1 MNKQNI
7 MNKIHRQYTIL
18 NRTSEIKDILN
29 RILLI
34 LVSFSVFGMVAG
46 FGIIIYS
53 IYISTDFMVVND
65 QFTIDLFG
73 YGLIKFVAFGWIC
86 FLSLVIQLKIKKG
99 F

>member
-7 MNKIHRQYTIL
+7 MNKIKRQYTM

-29 RILLI
+29 RILI
-34 LVSFSVFGMVAG
+34 LLVAFSVVGMVSG

-53 IYISTDFMVVND
+53 IYISQDFMVVND
-65 QFTIDLFG
+65 QHTMDLFA
-73 YGLIKFVAFGWIC
+73 YGLIQFVAFGWIS
-86 FLSLVIQLKIKKG
+86 FTSLVIQLKIKKG

>member
-7 MNKIHRQYTIL
+7 MNKIKRQYTM

-29 RILLI
+29 RILI
-34 LVSFSVFGMVAG
+34 LLVAFSVVGMVSG
-46 FGIIIYS
+46 FGIITYS
-53 IYISTDFMVVND
+53 IYISQDFMVVND
-65 QFTIDLFG
+65 QKTLNLFG

-86 FLSLVIQLKIKKG
+86 FLSLVIQLKIKRG

>member
-7 MNKIHRQYTIL
+7 MNKIQRQYTM

-29 RILLI
+29 RILI
-34 LVSFSVFGMVAG
+34 LLVAFSVVGMVSG

-53 IYISTDFMVVND
+53 IYISTDFMVIND
-65 QFTIDLFG
+65 QLTMDLFG

>member
-1 MNKQNI
+1 
-7 MNKIHRQYTIL
+7 MNKIQRQYTM
-18 NRTSEIKDILN
+18 NRSSEIKDILN

-34 LVSFSVFGMVAG
+34 LVSFSVVGMVLG

-65 QFTIDLFG
+65 PYTMDLFG
-73 YGLIKFVAFGWIC
+73 YGLIKFVAFGWIA
-86 FLSLVIQLKIKKG
+86 FISLVIQLKIKKG

>member
-7 MNKIHRQYTIL
+7 MNKIQKQYTM

-29 RILLI
+29 RILI
-34 LVSFSVFGMVAG
+34 VLVAFSVVGMVSG

-53 IYISTDFMVVND
+53 IYISTNFMVVND
-65 QFTIDLFG
+65 QYTLDLFA

-86 FLSLVIQLKIKKG
+86 FYH
-99 F
+99 

>member
-7 MNKIHRQYTIL
+7 MNKIQRQYTM

-29 RILLI
+29 RILI
-34 LVSFSVFGMVAG
+34 LLVAFSVVGMVLG
-46 FGIIIYS
+46 FSIIIYS

-65 QFTIDLFG
+65 QLTMDLFG
-73 YGLIKFVAFGWIC
+73 YGLIKFVAFGWIA
-86 FLSLVIQLKIKKG
+86 FTSLVIQLKIKGG

>member
-7 MNKIHRQYTIL
+7 MNEIHRQYTM

-29 RILLI
+29 RILNL
-34 LVSFSVFGMVAG
+34 LVAFSVVGMVSG

-53 IYISTDFMVVND
+53 IYISQNFMVIND
-65 QFTIDLFG
+65 QFTMDLFG
-73 YGLIKFVAFGWIC
+73 YGLIKFVAFGWIA
-86 FLSLVIQLKIKKG
+86 FTSLVIQLKIKKG

>member
-7 MNKIHRQYTIL
+7 LNKVQKQYTM

-29 RILLI
+29 RILILLI
-34 LVSFSVFGMVAG
+34 AFSVVGMVSG

-53 IYISTDFMVVND
+53 IYISQDFMVVND
-65 QFTIDLFG
+65 QKTLNLFG

-86 FLSLVIQLKIKKG
+86 FLSLVIQLKIKRG

>member
-7 MNKIHRQYTIL
+7 LNKIHRQYTM

-29 RILLI
+29 RILI
-34 LVSFSVFGMVAG
+34 VLVAFSVVGMVSG

-65 QFTIDLFG
+65 QYTMDLFG
-73 YGLIKFVAFGWIC
+73 YGLIKFVAFGLIC
-86 FLSLVIQLKIKKG
+86 FTSLVIQLKIKKG

>member
-7 MNKIHRQYTIL
+7 MNKIHRQYTM

-29 RILLI
+29 RILI
-34 LVSFSVFGMVAG
+34 LLGAFSVCCLLSW
-46 FGIIIYS
+46 FGIITYS
-53 IYISTDFMVVND
+53 IYISKDFMVVND
-65 QFTIDLFG
+65 QYTMDLFG

-86 FLSLVIQLKIKKG
+86 FTSLVIQLKIKKG